1 MWMMSKGSDNGSR
14 GRADGQGERRWW
26 GEERSVARARR
37 LERDLERTW
46 KLTASPDCVGLA
58 LGIASKYS
66 SSETVGGWT

>member
-1 MWMMSKGSDNGSR
+1 MKLKGSDDCSK
-14 GRADGQGERRWW
+14 GRADDRGEWRWW

-46 KLTASPDCVGLA
+46 KSTASPDCVGLA